1 MKLNTLSKTNRPA
14 MAFVGL
20 PFDPTTLIIQLI
32 IFFVRLILRGGG
44 LGFPL

>member
-1 MKLNTLSKTNRPA
+1 MKLKTLSSSNRPA

-32 IFFVRLILRGGG
+32 LFIIRTILGGG
-44 LGFPL
+44 FGFPI